1 MPYLRLDKYLADAG
15 IGSRSQVKQF
25 FRQKLVSVNGETVM
39 TGELK
44 IQPEQDIICYRGTP
58 VIREE
63 FVYYVLNKPAGY
75 VSATE
80 DNTCQT
86 VLSLIQDSTHS
97 DLFPVGRLDKDT
109 EGLLLITNDGALAH
123 RLLSP
128 NYHVDKTYYVEVVE
142 PIPSNAV
149 SLFQEG
155 IDIGEK
161 QPTLPAKLEIL
172 SPTSAIITIHE
183 GKFHQIKRMFHAIG
197 CEVTYL
203 KRVAFGSLTLTDDLS
218 LGTYRALEKEELAA
232 LQQTA
237 SGIKHR
243 NPVK

>member
-15 IGSRSQVKQF
+15 IGSRSLVKQYI
-25 FRQKLVSVNGETVM
+25 RQKLVTVNGETVM
-39 TGELK
+39 AGELK
-44 IQPEQDIICYRGTP
+44 IQPDQDIICYRGTP
-58 VIREE
+58 VFREE
-63 FVYYVLNKPAGY
+63 FVYYILNKPAGY

-86 VLSLIQDSTHS
+86 VLALIQDPTHS

-128 NYHVDKTYYVEVVE
+128 NYHVDKIYYVEVAE

-149 SLFQEG
+149 LLFQEG
-155 IDIGEK
+155 IEIGEK

-172 SPTSAIITIHE
+172 SPTSANITIHE
-183 GKFHQIKRMFHAIG
+183 GKFHQIKRMFHAVG
-197 CEVTYL
+197 CDVTYL
-203 KRVAFGSLTLTDDLS
+203 KRIAFGPLTLPDDLP
-218 LGTYRALEKEELAA
+218 LGTYRTLEKEALAELQLSAA
-232 LQQTA
+232 
-237 SGIKHR
+237 IKR
-243 NPVK
+243 KK